1 MSKYLCLVIY
11 ILILIWIIFS
21 PVWKKKI
28 TLSIL
33 FFHLWKKLKKVFL
46 WGLFFFFLKGGK
58 KKKKDS
64 PEFFSTH
71 GLANE
76 LKQLT
81 ELGKLNWLAKKQNKS
96 FYKHINCWGF
106 IFFFCG
112 GDLLTTE
119 LVYHSTFCNE
129 CQWMYVQPQHTNTV
143 PFSPWSSF
151 TN

>member
-21 PVWKKKI
+21 PVWKKKKNHPKY
-28 TLSIL
+28 S
-33 FFHLWKKLKKVFL
+33 FFSFVKEAEKSFSL
-46 WGLFFFFLKGGK
+46 GTFFFFLKGGE
-58 KKKKDS
+58 KKKDS
-64 PEFFSTH
+64 PEFFSPH

-81 ELGKLNWLAKKQNKS
+81 ELGKLNWLAEKQNKS